1 MYFMHSINSVHTH
14 QSQSRNSY
22 HPQGKYFSVYPS
34 EFLAEKG
41 KLSNTPGDGP
51 RYHLKPL
58 SSAID
63 KGKIG
68 GRGGRPGRLPRKEQK
83 TRICLLLR
91 FQFSAYGISLFFLV
105 QRGRHPYK
113 WRFPF

>member
-41 KLSNTPGDGP
+41 KLSNTPGEMAHVTTLNLCLQLQTKERQGAGEGDQ
-51 RYHLKPL
+51 
-58 SSAID
+58 
-63 KGKIG
+63 G
-68 GRGGRPGRLPRKEQK
+68 GYQEKNKKQGYV
-83 TRICLLLR
+83 C
-91 FQFSAYGISLFFLV
+91 Y
-105 QRGRHPYK
+105 
-113 WRFPF
+113 